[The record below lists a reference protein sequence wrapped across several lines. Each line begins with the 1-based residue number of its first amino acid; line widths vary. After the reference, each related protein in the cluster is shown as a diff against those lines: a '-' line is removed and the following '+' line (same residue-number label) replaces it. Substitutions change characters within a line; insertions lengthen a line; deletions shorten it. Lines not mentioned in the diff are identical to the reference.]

1 MLVLNYVARSNTHR
15 CVLPSTGHHQLHFDS
30 VGHQDSQDL
39 LVGDILDAETQ
50 NRTVTQ
56 LRRHTCTHTSEVSY
70 MVEEA
75 RLVSSCLSFPSSAR
89 PLFSRFLS
97 SVGVRVYTL
106 QNVELDDTWSLTTWH
121 AAVSQRLGSTSPNQ
135 HLVYTQLK
143 PLFVLSIWDIIPV
156 VKTGK
161 KIFHLKSWGE
171 SGLTRPPVGPLDT
184 CTGQC

>member
-1 MLVLNYVARSNTHR
+1 MFNHTHR
-15 CVLPSTGHHQLHFDS
+15 CVLPSTGHHQLYFDS

-56 LRRHTCTHTSEVSY
+56 LQRHTYTHTSEVSY

-106 QNVELDDTWSLTTWH
+106 QNVELDDTWSLTTWY
-121 AAVSQRLGSTSPNQ
+121 AAVNQRLGSTSPNQ
-135 HLVYTQLK
+135 HMHSLPNSAYFISTTIET
-143 PLFVLSIWDIIPV
+143 FIC
-156 VKTGK
+156 
-161 KIFHLKSWGE
+161 FEHLGYYSCG
-171 SGLTRPPVGPLDT
+171 
-184 CTGQC
+184 